1 MLIARHPH
9 SAILTPRSICQPIIL
24 DGFVFRPFGRT
35 QSHSPNITMMDEE
48 VITPAEEEVT
58 EESAPEE
65 AAPET
70 VEEEEAA

>member
-1 MLIARHPH
+1 MALLFTSLR
-9 SAILTPRSICQPIIL
+9 
-24 DGFVFRPFGRT
+24 RT

-48 VITPAEEEVT
+48 VITPAEEVT

-70 VEEEEAA
+70 VEEEAAA

>member
-1 MLIARHPH
+1 
-9 SAILTPRSICQPIIL
+9 
-24 DGFVFRPFGRT
+24 
-35 QSHSPNITMMDEE
+35 MMDEE

-70 VEEEEAA
+70 VEEAPEA